1 MSNVITIDGIMI
13 RQDAEGRYSFNDLHK
28 AAVAA
33 GHDYKRCQVEHFTRN
48 ETTQGLIAELRE
60 NGELEIEPFVS
71 KAGRYGG
78 TWGCKELVYAYAMWI
93 SPAFHLKV
101 IRAYDQMATQPVR
114 DPIEVLNDP
123 AAMRGLLLTY
133 TEKVLELEEK
143 VAEQAPK
150 VQALDRIATSDG
162 SLCITDAAK
171 TLQVQPKKL
180 FAWLR
185 ENRWIY
191 RRAGA
196 TTDIAYQDRI
206 MVGLLEHKT
215 TLVVTSDGS
224 ERSVTQVRVTPKGM
238 AKLAELLSEAA
249 AA

>member
-1 MSNVITIDGIMI
+1 MSNIITIDGTSI
-13 RQDAEGRYSFNDLHK
+13 RQDAEGRFSLNDLHR
-28 AAVAA
+28 AA
-33 GHDYKRCQVEHFTRN
+33 GGEERHSPNRFTR
-48 ETTQGLIAELRE
+48 TDTCQALVSELTPE
-60 NGELEIEPFVS
+60 MAFAPLESI
-71 KAGRYGG
+71 RGG
-78 TWGCKELVYAYAMWI
+78 AAPGTYVCKELVYAYAMWI